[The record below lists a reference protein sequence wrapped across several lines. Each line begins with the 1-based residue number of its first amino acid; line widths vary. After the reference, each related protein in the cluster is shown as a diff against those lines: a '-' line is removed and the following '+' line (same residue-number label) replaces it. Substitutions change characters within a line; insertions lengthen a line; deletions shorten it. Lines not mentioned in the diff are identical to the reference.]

1 MKTTGES
8 TNKTVLKKY
17 MIPIAMVVA
26 IIAVIAVILFIV
38 ITSID
43 GRPSRGAREELLT
56 KATQELLC
64 TDIGRYKAVK
74 YFRNSD
80 LFAGEVLE
88 GQANQMQKP
97 MSEIT
102 PEEIARIL
110 AELDAEDAEIDKRI
124 AAGDDTQPLATT
136 VKEVK
141 DIEVILDKNLVDFVT
156 KSVWYDVE
164 SPDLLLHT
172 VMYGKLTKEGTAG
185 KISEINLSTCTE
197 IPEVN

>member
-1 MKTTGES
+1 MKTETKSED
-8 TNKTVLKKY
+8 KTVLKIY
-17 MIPIAMVVA
+17 IVPAAMVVA
-26 IIAVIAVILFIV
+26 VIVGVAIILFIV
-38 ITSID
+38 MSSI
-43 GRPSRGAREELLT
+43 GGKPSRKEREELLT

-80 LFAGEVLE
+80 LFTGEVLE

-172 VMYGKLTKEGTAG
+172 VMYGKLTKEGAAG

-197 IPEVN
+197 IPEVL